1 MQEFHR
7 NWISYRWR
15 QEHQWKTIVR
25 LIRVIE
31 RTLLLDWIQWIMI
44 QVIKSYKA
52 NVFFNHQVSWIT
64 RIIDLNAQTNRTLMS
79 SHKFPVKN
87 FFHYTS
93 NWSKISWAFTQ
104 PLINIHRVGNK
115 FHYVGLYIKRA
126 HVPLFLIRDPLPT
139 LNLPIKGYRSS
150 RSLFYLVLL

>member
-7 NWISYRWR
+7 NWISCRSR
-15 QEHQWKTIVR
+15 QENQWKTIVR
-25 LIRVIE
+25 LFRVIE

-52 NVFFNHQVSWIT
+52 NVFFNYQVSWIT

-79 SHKFPVKN
+79 SHKFPLKN

-93 NWSKISWAFTQ
+93 NWSKASWAFTQ
-104 PLINIHRVGNK
+104 SLINTHRVGNK
-115 FHYVGLYIKRA
+115 FHYVGLYVKRA
-126 HVPLFLIRDPLPT
+126 NVALFLIRDPLLT
-139 LNLPIKGYRSS
+139 LNLPIKSYQSS